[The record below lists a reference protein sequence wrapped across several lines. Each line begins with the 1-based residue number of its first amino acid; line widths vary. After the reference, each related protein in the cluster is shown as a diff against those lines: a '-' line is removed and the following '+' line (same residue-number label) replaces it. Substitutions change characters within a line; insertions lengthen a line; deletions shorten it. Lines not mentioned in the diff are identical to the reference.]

1 MKKKI
6 NLDPNKWRHFSAEEK
21 KKYKAAYVNTFGK
34 VGRPPMAEI
43 EKSKMVSMRISPE
56 VLNQVKARAKKEG
69 KGYQTL
75 INEIL
80 KSALSKKAA

>member
-6 NLDPNKWRHFSAEEK
+6 NLDPDRWRHFTPEEK
-21 KKYKAAYVNTFGK
+21 KKYRAAYANTFGK
-34 VGRPPMAEI
+34 VGRPPLADAE
-43 EKSKMVSMRISPE
+43 KAKTVSMRINPD
-56 VLNQVKARAKKEG
+56 VLDKVKARAKKEG

-80 KSALSKKAA
+80 KSAVLKKAA